1 MATSTLIFIAGG
13 IAGVLTLVVVMLAR
27 RRSNKH
33 EQANRSSR
41 YVPVSH
47 GAVPARQEDAAAKWL
62 SERKEKIH
70 GKLAELSSLK
80 AKLVS
85 SGEWS
90 AQDEHRL
97 NAVQAEV
104 ADYLSSIAAS
114 PVECLYAYRQLFHS
128 GPYTTVPF
136 APGGWSVS
144 WGVWM
149 VDAHIELL
157 IRHAATRVRLDSL
170 QDEKKEREQ
179 QFLVEVESKL
189 VAAGFDTGEGY
200 VKRYWI
206 EHVAR
211 GITRCRLVRFENT
224 PFGLNFER
232 TLDELRVA
240 DSLPDIGALA
250 EKMPSKKPEEFMR
263 LFQDYRTA
271 VDRSWRPLTAEE
283 KVAVLNGL
291 SGEAE

>member
-1 MATSTLIFIAGG
+1 MATSTLLYIAGG
-13 IAGVLTLVVVMLAR
+13 IAGVLTLLVMMLAR
-27 RRSNKH
+27 RRSSKNP
-33 EQANRSSR
+33 EQSNRSSR
-41 YVPVSH
+41 YVPVNPDNIPSKD
-47 GAVPARQEDAAAKWL
+47 EDAAAKWL
-62 SERKEKIH
+62 SERKEKLH
-70 GKLAELSSLK
+70 GKLAELFSLK
-80 AKLVS
+80 AKLSS

-90 AQDEHRL
+90 AQDERRL

-104 ADYLSSIAAS
+104 ADYLSSMAAS

-157 IRHAATRVRLDSL
+157 IRHAATRVNLASL

-179 QFLVEVESKL
+179 QFLVEIESKL
-189 VAAGFDTGEGY
+189 VAAGFDTGEQY
-200 VKRYWI
+200 VKRYRI

-211 GITRCRLVRFENT
+211 EITRCRLVRFENS

-250 EKMPSKKPEEFMR
+250 DQMPSKKPEEFVR

-271 VDRSWRPLTAEE
+271 VDRSWRPLTADE
-283 KVAVLNGL
+283 KDSVLKALAGT
-291 SGEAE
+291 A